1 MRFSGWPQPFTIN
14 GCIFKK
20 YSPCTTVLGYFSLV
34 TLTFLYLL
42 FIRVRFRLMCSLF
55 SIYRFILDFKIFDFF
70 GDFSL
75 YFILSSHSTFL
86 FQLQFF
92 LQSSLMKLK
101 QTLTGYEKENKDPSW
116 ISVAILSQNSSFL
129 SIKCIHEILGFVI
142 YFLHPLQISSNFLLD
157 LM

>member
-1 MRFSGWPQPFTIN
+1 MHFQKIQPLHHSPWVFFTSNSDYSLFTLHQSKIQIN
-14 GCIFKK
+14 
-20 YSPCTTVLGYFSLV
+20 VLII
-34 TLTFLYLL
+34 LYLPFHIGL
-42 FIRVRFRLMCSLF
+42 QDIWFFF
-55 SIYRFILDFKIFDFF
+55 S
-70 GDFSL
+70 DFSL